1 MALPRVPVATGV
13 ASAALAGSDARQ
25 ELAKLALSRAVRT
38 DRRQCDACQ
47 FADLYSDPLPKHGAL
62 NRDFNRLMP

>member
-25 ELAKLALSRAVRT
+25 ELALSRAVRT